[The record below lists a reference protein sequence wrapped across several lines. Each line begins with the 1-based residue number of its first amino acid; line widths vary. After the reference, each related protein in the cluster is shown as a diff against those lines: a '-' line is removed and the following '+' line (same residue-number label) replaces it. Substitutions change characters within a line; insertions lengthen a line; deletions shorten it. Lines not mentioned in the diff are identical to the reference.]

1 MTTNYQLKLI
11 LESDATFGR
20 GEGAAGEVDVEIY
33 HDESGFPMLGG
44 RTLKGLLGAE
54 CADLLDGLSVADSP
68 QYDRWQASA
77 DRLFGTR
84 GAGLQGEAIMQV
96 GAAQLPADLR
106 AAIRDDI
113 AARRVTARD
122 VLDIFTEI
130 RRQTALDETGAPKQ
144 ETLRAMRVI
153 VRSLTFV
160 APLVFVEAPSPDD
173 LGLLAATAKALRHVG
188 SGRNR
193 GLGKVSVMLCD
204 DAGSDVTETHFDH
217 FRKAVTG

>member
-1 MTTNYQLKLI
+1 MTVNYQLKLT
-11 LESDATFGR
+11 LESDTTFGR
-20 GEGAAGEVDVEIY
+20 GAGAAGEVDVEIL

-54 CADLLDGLSVADSP
+54 CADLLDALSIAASP
-68 QYDRWQASA
+68 QRDRWQASA

-96 GAAQLPADLR
+96 GAAQLPDDLR
-106 AAIRDDI
+106 TEIKKDF
-113 AARRVTARD
+113 AARRITARD

-130 RRQTALDETGAPKQ
+130 RRQTAMDETGAPKQ

-153 VRSLTFV
+153 VRGLTFD
-160 APLVFVEAPSPDD
+160 APLIFVQAPSPDD
-173 LGLLAATAKALRHVG
+173 LGLLAATAQALRRAG

-193 GLGKVSVMLCD
+193 GLGKVAVTLCD
-204 DAGSDVTETHFDH
+204 DAGIDVTETHFDH
-217 FRKAVTG
+217 FRKAVSG